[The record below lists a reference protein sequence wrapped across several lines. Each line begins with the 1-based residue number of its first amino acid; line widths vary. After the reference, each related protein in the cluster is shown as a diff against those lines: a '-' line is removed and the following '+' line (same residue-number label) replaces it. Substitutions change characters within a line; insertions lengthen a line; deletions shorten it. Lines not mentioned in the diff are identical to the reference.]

1 MPNRAKDKHAAPS
14 TARPCKATT
23 KQGKPCA
30 GRCLPDRDYCLFH
43 DPARATERAADRRK
57 GGKARHGRRIDQV
70 NAERPAVKIES
81 VADVLA
87 VVTGAINDTL
97 ALENSNQRNR
107 TLGTL
112 AMAAL
117 KAFEISE
124 LEQRLLAL
132 EALVKDKAA

>member
-1 MPNRAKDKHAAPS
+1 MTS
-14 TARPCKATT
+14 TARACKSLT

-30 GRCLPDRDYCLFH
+30 GRCLPGRDFCLFH
-43 DPARATERAADRRK
+43 DPARAVERAAARRA
-57 GGKARHGRRIDQV
+57 GGKARHGRKIGP
-70 NAERPAVKIES
+70 AASAGELPAVKIES

-107 TLGTL
+107 TLGAL

-124 LEQRLLAL
+124 LEARLAAL